1 MVTCILP
8 ISRGITLFQGSYKLT
23 VTLNQSITPVSSTFC
38 SCHLEPRGHSYDFS
52 MSFGVLIQVC
62 HSLSIRHKQLRSLTV
77 IMRLITQSLASF
89 TLVPLQI
96 LRQKLVLIKQEEES
110 SHSQFLKVIFAINNA
125 VIRGKREREQLKL
138 QVATLHNEV
147 ICVM

>member
-1 MVTCILP
+1 
-8 ISRGITLFQGSYKLT
+8 
-23 VTLNQSITPVSSTFC
+23 
-38 SCHLEPRGHSYDFS
+38 
-52 MSFGVLIQVC
+52 
-62 HSLSIRHKQLRSLTV
+62 
-77 IMRLITQSLASF
+77 MRLITQSLASF